1 MIFVDTNFFIRFLL
15 ADISLQYK
23 KAKQLFNLGAE
34 GKLELFTSTVV
45 IFEIYWVMLKFYGKT
60 KPETVKILKKVLSL
74 KFVYLAEREIL
85 QDALEI
91 YEKTALELED
101 YYNVIYANSNNVK
114 EFKTFDRKLQRY
126 LELFISSFSSVIL
139 PNV

>member
-126 LELFISSFSSVIL
+126 LE
-139 PNV
+139 